1 MDENQEIFYNVHEVL
16 KNLNSNQKL
25 EDHNNVRT
33 LAALLRVL
41 NCLHIEAKVLPQQVY
56 EFIVTQLNKYL
67 YLGTNFFP
75 LPNSCFVDKSD
86 CSLETLMSTSSSEIS
101 ETEEFEDK

>member
-1 MDENQEIFYNVHEVL
+1 MDENQEIFYNAYDVL
-16 KNLNSNQKL
+16 KSLNSNQKL

-41 NCLHIEAKVLPQQVY
+41 NCLHLEMKILPQNVC
-56 EFIVTQLNKYL
+56 EFIVAQLNKYL
-67 YLGTNFFP
+67 YLGTHFFP
-75 LPNSCFVDKSD
+75 LPSSCFAAPTD
-86 CSLETLMSTSSSEIS
+86 CSVETLMSTSSSEIS